1 MTKEEM
7 NVLKEVCFEYGV
19 KVRARLE
26 EKNYGTQTV
35 RLRLGSCIENK
46 QHKQVF
52 DLILSLALRSDLFL
66 PRELAD
72 SFMDDERFGFASR
85 MYLAGL
91 TQKPNVE
98 ND

>member
-26 EKNYGTQTV
+26 ERNYGMQTV

-46 QHKQVF
+46 QYNQVF

-66 PRELAD
+66 PRALAD
-72 SFMDDERFGFASR
+72 SFMDDETFGLASR

-91 TQKPNVE
+91 SQKPNAE
-98 ND
+98 TE

>member
-1 MTKEEM
+1 MTKEEKK
-7 NVLKEVCFEYGV
+7 VTKEACFKYGV

-26 EKNYGTQTV
+26 EKNCGMQTV

-46 QHKQVF
+46 QYNQVF

-72 SFMDDERFGFASR
+72 SFLDDERFGFASR

-91 TQKPNVE
+91 SQKPNAE
-98 ND
+98 TK

>member
-7 NVLKEVCFEYGV
+7 KVLKNVCFEYGV

-26 EKNYGTQTV
+26 ERNYGTQTV

-46 QHKQVF
+46 QYNQVF
-52 DLILSLALRSDLFL
+52 DLILSLVLRSDLLL

-72 SFMDDERFGFASR
+72 SFMDDEAFGFASR

-91 TQKPNVE
+91 TQKPNE
-98 ND
+98 TEE

>member
-7 NVLKEVCFEYGV
+7 NVLKNACFEYGV
-19 KVRARLE
+19 KVRAKLE
-26 EKNYGTQTV
+26 ERNYGMQTV
-35 RLRLGSCIENK
+35 MLRLGSCIENK
-46 QHKQVF
+46 QYNQVF
-52 DLILSLALRSDLFL
+52 DLILSLVLRSDLLL

-91 TQKPNVE
+91 TQKPNE
-98 ND
+98 TTE